1 MLAVLAA
8 GVRCCRVPF
17 AAEADVNRRS
27 KAADH
32 NQSHP
37 QGGSCS
43 FPLPCLG
50 GPDGYASAPPVPG
63 YVGGCPCVG
72 ISVRMCR
79 AFTSLRRHRVG
90 PLRVLGEGIAWATL
104 SQRCLTMP
112 VTPRAFQCA
121 STRCPDILTAVALH
135 LRHASSSFA
144 FLALFSSQHAWCEKA
159 RGDLLSG
166 KGILAYGPM
175 ERVEEEVHS
184 EESVYQLH
192 VVPCAF
198 QAPFLCLC
206 LLICGCALLLL
217 LLSISG
223 WLCARGCTPAGGEST
238 NGRCQCNA
246 LRKTLIACV
255 MAIHD

>member
-1 MLAVLAA
+1 M
-8 GVRCCRVPF
+8 CRHFRAHVSSF
-17 AAEADVNRRS
+17 HISAEAPSRSFTRARRR
-27 KAADH
+27 D
-32 NQSHP
+32 
-37 QGGSCS
+37 
-43 FPLPCLG
+43 CLG
-50 GPDGYASAPPVPG
+50 SPITAMSDHAIHPASIPMREHQM
-63 YVGGCPCVG
+63 
-72 ISVRMCR
+72 S
-79 AFTSLRRHRVG
+79 
-90 PLRVLGEGIAWATL
+90 
-104 SQRCLTMP
+104 
-112 VTPRAFQCA
+112 
-121 STRCPDILTAVALH
+121 LTAVALH

-175 ERVEEEVHS
+175 ERVDEEVHS

-192 VVPCAF
+192 VVLCAF

-217 LLSISG
+217 LLSIRG
-223 WLCARGCTPAGGEST
+223 WLCARGCTPAGGKST